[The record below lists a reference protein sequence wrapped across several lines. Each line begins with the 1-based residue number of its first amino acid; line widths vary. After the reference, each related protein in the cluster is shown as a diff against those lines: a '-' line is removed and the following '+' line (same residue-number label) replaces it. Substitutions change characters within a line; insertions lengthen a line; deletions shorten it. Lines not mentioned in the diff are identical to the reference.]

1 MEDKSRYIAG
11 ALLSLVGCTASSV
24 SSAFDEI
31 VNVEIFNATSAV
43 IVPGSDFTWSLAP
56 ENAGYSF
63 SVNPGESQE
72 LTYYLPQSR
81 AERESFTYTQEGRA
95 CHFSFGHIAVAPL
108 SDQQTMPYR
117 RWAEAKPAGSCRAE
131 LLEVEDNDDYVRHGG
146 SRVRFSMTS

>member
-1 MEDKSRYIAG
+1 MEDKNRYIAG

-56 ENAGYSF
+56 ENVGHSF

-81 AERESFTYTQEGRA
+81 AERESFTYTQGSRT
-95 CHFSFGHIAVAPL
+95 CHFSFGHIAGAPL
-108 SDQQTMPYR
+108 NDQQTMPYR
-117 RWAEAKPAGSCRAE
+117 RWAEAKPAGSCSAE

-146 SRVRFSMTS
+146 SRVKFSMKS